1 MASVST
7 TNGIFQSLGGV
18 LKQSDSVLAIG
29 ILLVLVVMLVPIPPF
44 ILDILFSSSITLS
57 LLVLLTSMFILSP
70 LEFSIF
76 PTLLLVAT
84 LLRLALNVASTRL
97 ILLNGASGPD
107 SAGSVIASFGEFV
120 VGGSYIVG
128 AVVFLILFILNK
140 VVITTGTTRIA
151 EVAARFTLDS
161 LPGKQMAIEADLN
174 AGLIDEKEAVK
185 RRDEIRR
192 ESDFYGAMDGAGKF
206 VQGDVTAGLIITF
219 INFIGGILIGM
230 IRDGLTWQESI
241 STYTLLT
248 IGDGLVSTI
257 PSIIVSTSAGIIVS
271 RAASSA
277 KMGDEFASQLTN
289 NPKALA
295 LVGSVML
302 VLALIPGMPK
312 MPFFLLT
319 ALLFGG
325 YYVKTRL
332 IPKDTENS
340 DVFTDKGDTLTRNGE
355 QDSDDN
361 TLETPESVQAL
372 LPLNILELE
381 VGYGL
386 IPLVDEKQEGTLLRR
401 IRAIRKQIA
410 LEKGVIVPSLHLRDN
425 LQLRPGQYCV
435 LIKGNE
441 IASAEIM
448 TDSLLAMNAG
458 NVQEPIEGTPT
469 VEPAFK
475 LPAVWIPKST
485 KDIAISRGYTVVD
498 PTTVITTHLTEIIN
512 NSLSQFLNRQE
523 VQILL
528 DNLAKR
534 APKAVE
540 ELVPGILS
548 LGTVQKVLQN
558 LVIEKVSIRDLL
570 TIVESLADYGAQIKN
585 PDILTEYVRERL
597 ALTIVKPY
605 LTAEGTLHVLTLEPA
620 TEKILQDSL
629 RQNEG
634 ATFFAVQPTILQK
647 LIGQI
652 KQSLDSPN
660 AINKNPVLLIS
671 PIVRPHLAKLLLRFL
686 PGVAIISQAEIPPQV
701 RLQSLGSIGID

>member
-1 MASVST
+1 MASASSNT
-7 TNGIFQSLGGV
+7 ALTSIQNAF
-18 LKQSDSVLAIG
+18 KQTDSMLAIG
-29 ILLVLVVMLVPIPPF
+29 ILTVLIVMLVPIPPF
-44 ILDILFSSSITLS
+44 ILDILFSFSITLA

-84 LLRLALNVASTRL
+84 LLRLALNIASTRL
-97 ILLNGASGPD
+97 ILLNGAQGPD

-128 AVVFLILFILNK
+128 AVIFLILFILNK
-140 VVITTGTTRIA
+140 VVITSGTTRIA

-174 AGLIDEKEAVK
+174 AGIIDEQEAIK
-185 RRDEIRR
+185 RREDIRR

-219 INFIGGILIGM
+219 INFIGGVLIGM
-230 IRDGLTWQESI
+230 IRDGLSWQDSI

-257 PSIIVSTSAGIIVS
+257 PSIIISTSAGIIVS

-277 KMGDEFASQLTN
+277 KMGDEFALQLTN
-289 NPKALA
+289 NPKSLSLVA
-295 LVGSVML
+295 LVMF

-312 MPFFLLT
+312 LPFLLVT
-319 ALLFGG
+319 TLLLGT
-325 YYVKTRL
+325 YYMKTTL
-332 IPKDTENS
+332 KKKDSESNDT
-340 DVFTDKGDTLTRNGE
+340 FIDKGDTLTRNKE
-355 QDSDDN
+355 QHTEDD
-361 TLETPESVQAL
+361 TPETPESVQAL
-372 LPLNILELE
+372 LPLNTLELE

-410 LEKGVIVPSLHLRDN
+410 LDKGVIVPSLHLRDN
-425 LQLRPGQYCV
+425 LQLRPGEYCV

-441 IASAEIM
+441 VASAEIM

-458 NVQEPIEGTPT
+458 DVKEPIEGTPT

-475 LPAVWIPKST
+475 LPAVWIPKAM
-485 KDIAISRGYTVVD
+485 KDVAIGRGYTVVD

-512 NSLSQFLNRQE
+512 NNLSQFLNRQE
-523 VQILL
+523 VQSLL

-540 ELVPGILS
+540 ELVPTVLS
-548 LGTVQKVLQN
+548 LGAVQKVLQN
-558 LVIEKVSIRDLL
+558 LVTEKVSIRDLL
-570 TIVESLADYGAQIKN
+570 TIVETLADYGGQIKN

-605 LTAEGTLHVLTLEPA
+605 LSSNGSLYVFTLDPP
-620 TEKILQDSL
+620 TEKVLQESL

-634 ATFFAVQPTILQK
+634 ATFFAVQPTVLQK
-647 LIGQI
+647 LITHINQAI
-652 KQSLDSPN
+652 ESPN
-660 AINKNPVLLIS
+660 AAGKEPVLLIS
-671 PIVRPHLAKLLLRFL
+671 PVLRPHLAKLLLRFS
-686 PGVAIISQAEIPPQV
+686 PGIAVLSQAEIPSQV
-701 RLQSLGSIGID
+701 KLQSLGSIGIQS

>member
-1 MASVST
+1 MTPAS
-7 TNGIFQSLGGV
+7 TNSASHSLQGIF
-18 LKQSDSVLAIG
+18 KQSDSMLAVGILTMLI
-29 ILLVLVVMLVPIPPF
+29 ILLVPVPPF
-44 ILDILFSSSITLS
+44 FLDIMFSFNITLS
-57 LLVLLTSMFILSP
+57 LLILLTSMFILSP

-76 PTLLLVAT
+76 PTLLLVTT

-97 ILLNGASGPD
+97 ILLNGAKGAD
-107 SAGSVIASFGEFV
+107 SAGSVIAAFGEFV

-128 AVVFLILFILNK
+128 AVIFLILFILNK

-174 AGLIDEKEAVK
+174 AGVIDEQEAIK
-185 RRDEIRR
+185 RREDIRR

-219 INFIGGILIGM
+219 INFIGGVLIGM
-230 IRDGLTWQESI
+230 IRDGLSWQDSI
-241 STYTLLT
+241 GTYTLLT

-257 PSIIVSTSAGIIVS
+257 PSIIISTSAGIIVS

-277 KMGDEFASQLTN
+277 KMGDEFATQLTN
-289 NPKALA
+289 NTKALY
-295 LVGSVML
+295 LVGIVML
-302 VLALIPGMPK
+302 VLALVPGMPK
-312 MPFFLLT
+312 LPFFLLT
-319 ALLFGG
+319 ALLFGT
-325 YYVKTRL
+325 YYVKTKVKKKE
-332 IPKDTENS
+332 PTSSDTF
-340 DVFTDKGDTLTRNGE
+340 VDKGDTLTRKGE
-355 QDSDDN
+355 QKDDVN
-361 TLETPESVQAL
+361 LETPESVQAL
-372 LPLNILELE
+372 LPLNTLELE

-425 LQLRPGQYCV
+425 LELKPGEYCV

-441 IASAEIM
+441 VASAEIM

-458 NVQEPIEGTPT
+458 NVKEPIDGTPT

-475 LPAVWIPKST
+475 LPAVWIPKSM
-485 KDIAISRGYTVVD
+485 KDTAIGRGYTVVD

-512 NSLSQFLNRQE
+512 NNLNQFLNRQE
-523 VQILL
+523 VQTLL

-540 ELVPGILS
+540 ELVPAILS

-558 LVIEKVSIRDLL
+558 LVTEKVSIRDLL
-570 TIVESLADYGAQIKN
+570 TIVETLADYGAQIKN

-605 LTAEGTLHVLTLEPA
+605 LSSNGFLYVFTLEPA
-620 TEKILQDSL
+620 TEKVLQDSL

-634 ATFFAVQPTILQK
+634 ATFFAVQPTVLQK
-647 LIGQI
+647 LITQI

-660 AINKNPVLLIS
+660 AAGKDPVLLVS
-671 PIVRPHLAKLLLRFL
+671 PILRPHLAKLLLRFL
-686 PGVAIISQAEIPPQV
+686 PGIVVISQAEIPSQV
-701 RLQSLGSIGID
+701 KLQPLGSIGIQ